1 MSNLVSLWISEADMN
16 AGHFRLADLVDMLPD
31 DAAIMDTRHSYSS
44 AHVVMRVSSSQ
55 YPVVKDG
62 DVPPR
67 ADFSY
72 NSIDGMRISWPS
84 SAYERPRLEKL
95 NKKIEEAIKPEPT
108 ELDLGKIFEAYAK
121 ASARGLDGA
130 QVVVDAGLIKGCDH
144 QWFMY
149 GRTSSHKHCKK
160 CGAMKENVVDKD

>member
-1 MSNLVSLWISEADMN
+1 MSSNLVSLWISEADMN
-16 AGHFRLADLVDMLPD
+16 AGHFRLSEVLDMLPD

-44 AHVVMRVSSSQ
+44 AHIVMRIHSSQ
-55 YPVVKDG
+55 YPEIADG
-62 DVPPR
+62 QVPPR

-84 SAYERPRLEKL
+84 SQYEKPRLDKL
-95 NKKIEEAIKPEPT
+95 NKKIEATVKAEPT

-121 ASARGLDGA
+121 GAAKGLDDNTI
-130 QVVVDAGLIKGCDH
+130 VIVPESTVCKH

-149 GRTSSHKHCKK
+149 GRTSSHKHCKQ